1 MKSVNDIVRIV
12 CVGHG
17 DVVSMTQAIGIMA
30 SLYEYAIFALVISLI
45 LLNEM
50 SGGSS
55 LVSVYIG
62 ISFLIFWFV
71 LIPLMFLILKKVITN
86 IPKLDP

>member
-1 MKSVNDIVRIV
+1 MKSVYDIVRIV
-12 CVGHG
+12 CVGNG
-17 DVVSMTQAIGIMA
+17 DVVSMARGIGIMA